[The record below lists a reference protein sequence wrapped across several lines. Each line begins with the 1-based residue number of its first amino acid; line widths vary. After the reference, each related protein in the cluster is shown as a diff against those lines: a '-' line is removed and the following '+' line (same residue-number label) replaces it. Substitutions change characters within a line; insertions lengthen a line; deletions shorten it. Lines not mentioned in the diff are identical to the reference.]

1 VPDARA
7 RDHDDVAL
15 AAPVAMVSLNPNV
28 WTEPF
33 WVAAGQHRLT
43 VQRCLA
49 CGTLRHPPGPFCPR
63 CRTQDSNW
71 VDLSG
76 RATLYSFTVIR
87 HALAPP
93 LRAYLPMVIAVVAPD
108 EAPTARLVAN
118 LVEVAVGDVAIGMP
132 LEVVWEDAG
141 DGVAVYRFR
150 PAAPALRRTKETSS

>member
-1 VPDARA
+1 VVETNALSDR
-7 RDHDDVAL
+7 DVAQ
-15 AAPVAMVSLNPNV
+15 AAPIGMVSLAPNA

-33 WVAAGQHRLT
+33 WVAAGQHQL
-43 VQRCLA
+43 VAQRCTN
-49 CGTLRHPPGPFCPR
+49 CGTFRQPPGPFCPN
-63 CRTQDSNW
+63 CRTQESEW
-71 VDLSG
+71 VELSG
-76 RATLYSFTVIR
+76 RATLFSYTIIR

-93 LRAYLPMVIAVVAPD
+93 LRDYLPMVIAVVEPE

-150 PAAPALRRTKETSS
+150 PASAAT

>member
-1 VPDARA
+1 MPERA
-7 RDHDDVAL
+7 INPLDDVAV
-15 AAPVAMVSLNPNV
+15 AAPVAMVSLAPNS

-33 WVAAGQHRLT
+33 WMAAGKHQLT
-43 VQRCLA
+43 VQRCVA
-49 CGTLRHPPGPFCPR
+49 CGTVRHPPGPFCPR
-63 CRTQDSNW
+63 CRTQDSDW
-71 VDLSG
+71 VELAG

-93 LRAYLPMVIAVVAPD
+93 LRAHLPMVIAVVAPD
-108 EAPTARLVAN
+108 EAPTARLVAD

-150 PAAPALRRTKETSS
+150 PADPALRRTKES